1 MNEEDTIAAVASP
14 PGGAFRGIVRISG
27 PGTMACLRTCF
38 QVPGGESCDWDAIRQ
53 AHVVPGAMKLGPP
66 LGDLPCDVYF
76 WPGPRSFTRQTVAEI
91 HTIGSP
97 PLLEAVLR
105 TVCAAGARLARP
117 GEFTLRAFLAGRIDL
132 TQAEAVLGVIDA
144 RDRHQLDSA
153 LQQLAGGLAR
163 PLAQL
168 RDQLL
173 DLLADLEAGLDFVG
187 EDIRFITDE
196 ELEERL
202 AESVGHLRALEGQMT
217 RRAETGEVFRIAL
230 AGWPN
235 VGKSS
240 LWNALVGQP
249 AAIVSDSAGTTR
261 DYLTRRVT
269 IGGLNCLLIDTAGI
283 DPAAPDDISATA
295 QQLGTEQTRQ
305 ADLRLWCIDATRPL
319 NDWERANL
327 PPANSPRHLRVLT
340 KIDQGTAAA
349 LPDDA
354 IPTSSRTGAGLDR
367 LREAIF
373 EALWGQS
380 DSESSVVTCT
390 ALRCRDSLRRAA
402 DSLQHAREQL
412 ALAAGEEIVAAE
424 IRTALD
430 ELGQVVGAVYTEDLL
445 DRVFS
450 RFCLG
455 K

>member
-1 MNEEDTIAAVASP
+1 VNEEDTIAAVASP

-27 PGTMACLRTCF
+27 PGTVSCLRTCF
-38 QVPGGESCDWDAIRQ
+38 QGPRSESPAWDTIRQ
-53 AHVVPGAMKLGPP
+53 ARVFPGCLKVGPP
-66 LGDLPCDVYF
+66 IGDLPCDLYF

-105 TVCAAGARLARP
+105 AVCAAGARLARP

-163 PLAQL
+163 PLGQL
-168 RDQLL
+168 RNQLL

-187 EDIRFITDE
+187 EDIRFITDV

-202 AESVGHLRALEGQMT
+202 AESVGQLRALEGQMAG
-217 RRAETGEVFRIAL
+217 RAETGQVFRIAL

-240 LWNALVGQP
+240 LWNALVGQA
-249 AAIVSDSAGTTR
+249 AAIVADSAGTTR

-283 DPAAPDDISATA
+283 DPDSPDGVSAAA

-305 ADLRLWCIDATRPL
+305 ADLQLWCIDATRPL

-327 PPANSPRHLRVLT
+327 PSANSSRQLRVLT
-340 KIDQGTAAA
+340 KIDQESATVRPA
-349 LPDDA
+349 DA
-354 IPTSSRTGAGLDR
+354 IPTSSQTGAGLDR
-367 LREAIF
+367 LKEAIF
-373 EALWGQS
+373 EALSAQS
-380 DSESSVVTCT
+380 DGESSVVACT
-390 ALRCRDSLRRAA
+390 AMRCRESLRRAA
-402 DSLQHAREQL
+402 DSLQQAREQL
-412 ALAAGEEIVAAE
+412 AHAAGEEVVAAE
-424 IRTALD
+424 IRIALD
-430 ELGQVVGAVYTEDLL
+430 ELGQVVGTVYTEDIL